1 MIAVVLPFQVSAS
14 FLISPLFAL
23 AIRSMSGFKSVSN
36 SCSVMPQSAL
46 KSSCMLMFFRL
57 FSSLKMLS
65 WLNLLMPV
73 MKRKRRYCPNLLR
86 GAEELPHLVAELL
99 LQGGVGI
106 AVQQGGI
113 VLVNQHDNLLAD
125 LLGSSQN
132 DALQTLGS
140 GLFRFILSINL
151 FPPVQE
157 EIKLPRKVGQF
168 HVFC

>member
-1 MIAVVLPFQVSAS
+1 
-14 FLISPLFAL
+14 
-23 AIRSMSGFKSVSN
+23 
-36 SCSVMPQSAL
+36 
-46 KSSCMLMFFRL
+46 MFFRL

-132 DALQTLGS
+132 DALQT
-140 GLFRFILSINL
+140 
-151 FPPVQE
+151 
-157 EIKLPRKVGQF
+157 
-168 HVFC
+168 

>member
-1 MIAVVLPFQVSAS
+1 
-14 FLISPLFAL
+14 
-23 AIRSMSGFKSVSN
+23 
-36 SCSVMPQSAL
+36 
-46 KSSCMLMFFRL
+46 MFFRL

-157 EIKLPRKVGQF
+157 EIKLPRKVGQ
-168 HVFC
+168 VFLSLEVGFERRHERLLPKRRGRLRK

>member
-1 MIAVVLPFQVSAS
+1 
-14 FLISPLFAL
+14 
-23 AIRSMSGFKSVSN
+23 
-36 SCSVMPQSAL
+36 
-46 KSSCMLMFFRL
+46 
-57 FSSLKMLS
+57 MLS

-140 GLFRFILSINL
+140 GLFRFILSLNL

>member
-1 MIAVVLPFQVSAS
+1 
-14 FLISPLFAL
+14 
-23 AIRSMSGFKSVSN
+23 
-36 SCSVMPQSAL
+36 
-46 KSSCMLMFFRL
+46 MFFRL

-132 DALQTLGS
+132 DALQKLGS
-140 GLFRFILSINL
+140 GLFRFILSINI
-151 FPPVQE
+151 FTPVQE
-157 EIKLPRKVGQF
+157 EIKLPSKVGSQPSET
-168 HVFC
+168 VFLSLEVGFERRHERLLPKRRGRLRK